1 VPDGPPSITPT
12 EPLLEYDRSEN
23 PLRDAL
29 LTDNLKQEGGYL
41 PVPQGPG
48 LGVEVDREQ
57 LERFRV
63 RA

>member
-1 VPDGPPSITPT
+1 MTPT

-29 LTDNLKQEGGYL
+29 LLDNLRQEGGYL

-48 LGVEVDREQ
+48 LGVTVDPEALR
-57 LERFRV
+57 RFAV
-63 RA
+63 